1 LLYLPL
7 IKLFK
12 INAIKSL
19 LCNKAVAII
28 TLTTTQR
35 DNKMT
40 NSIETM
46 VTYSNKANPFNSV
59 LIKSDDSFVII
70 GDDVSDS
77 DLLKMNNWEEV
88 AGWNAE

>member
-1 LLYLPL
+1 M
-7 IKLFK
+7 
-12 INAIKSL
+12 N
-19 LCNKAVAII
+19 
-28 TLTTTQR
+28 
-35 DNKMT
+35 

-46 VTYSNKANPFNSV
+46 VTYSNKTNPFNSV

-88 AGWNAE
+88 EGWDAE

>member
-1 LLYLPL
+1 M
-7 IKLFK
+7 
-12 INAIKSL
+12 N
-19 LCNKAVAII
+19 
-28 TLTTTQR
+28 
-35 DNKMT
+35 

-59 LIKSDDSFVII
+59 LIKSDDSFVIV

-88 AGWNAE
+88 DGWNAE

>member
-1 LLYLPL
+1 M
-7 IKLFK
+7 
-12 INAIKSL
+12 
-19 LCNKAVAII
+19 LCNKVIAII
-28 TLTTTQR
+28 TSTTTQR
-35 DNKMT
+35 DKQMT

-88 AGWNAE
+88 EGWDAE